1 MISGDK
7 DNDERRSAIMTS
19 DLFADFQTRGLV
31 HQSTE
36 PKAIRAWLATG
47 GRRIY
52 AGFDPTADS
61 LHVGH
66 LVALVLLRRVAHAGH
81 EPVALVGGA
90 TGMIG
95 DPSGR
100 SEERNLLS
108 PEALANNV
116 SCVERQIRA
125 ILEGTGQRVHVVN
138 NGDWMR
144 GVGYLEFLRDVG
156 KHVPLSQML
165 AKDSV
170 KSRLERNDPDSGLRG
185 GGLSYTEFSYMLL
198 QAWDFVHL
206 LDSLDC
212 RVQIGG
218 SDQWGNITAG
228 IDLARRL
235 RATDVFGLTCPLL
248 TKADGTKMGKTA
260 SGAVWLDPRRTS
272 PYRFYQYWINLDD
285 NDAGRCL
292 ERLTE
297 IPLEEVRGLETLRA
311 THPSA
316 RDSQKRL
323 ADELTRLVHGEDGLA
338 SARQATAIF
347 FGAEIGGA
355 GGIAMDDA
363 LLAEIF
369 ADVPSREFARTVL
382 EGDGLL
388 LIEAMEA
395 TGLATNRSHA
405 RRTIEQG
412 GASVNNRRIADV
424 AYRLTCQ
431 DLFGTSTL
439 VLRSGKK
446 SYAIARFK

>member
-1 MISGDK
+1 MP
-7 DNDERRSAIMTS
+7 S
-19 DLFADFQTRGLV
+19 DLFSDLTDRGLV
-31 HQSTE
+31 HQSTD
-36 PKAIRAWLATG
+36 ATALRTWLQTP

-66 LVALVLLRRVAHAGH
+66 LVAIMLLRRVAAAGH
-81 EPVALVGGA
+81 EPIALIGGA

-108 PEALANNV
+108 PEILQANITA
-116 SCVERQIRA
+116 VEAQIRQL
-125 ILEGTGQRVHVVN
+125 LESVGQPVHVVN
-138 NGDWMR
+138 NADWMQ

-170 KSRLERNDPDSGLRG
+170 KSRLDRD

-198 QAWDFVHL
+198 QSWDFVQL
-206 LDSLDC
+206 TDSHDC

-228 IDLARRL
+228 IELGRRL
-235 RATDVFGLTCPLL
+235 RSLDLHGITCPLL

-260 SGAVWLDPRRTS
+260 SGAVWLDPARTS

-285 NDAGRCL
+285 KDAGRCL

-297 IPLEEVRGLETLRA
+297 VPLAACRELAAERA
-311 THPSA
+311 ENPSG
-316 RDSQKRL
+316 RTTQRRL
-323 ADELTRLVHGEDGLA
+323 AEELTRLVHGEAGLQA
-338 SARQATAIF
+338 AQQATAIF
-347 FGAEIGGA
+347 FGAAIESL
-355 GGIAMDDA
+355 DDA
-363 LLAEIF
+363 TLAEIF
-369 ADVPSREFARTVL
+369 ADVPSHEFPRQQL
-382 EGDGLL
+382 EGEGLP
-388 LIEAMEA
+388 LIEALTA
-395 TGLATNRSHA
+395 AGLAATRSAA

-412 GASVNNRRIADV
+412 GAYLNNNRITDHAHRITTADLGD
-424 AYRLTCQ
+424 RSLI
-431 DLFGTSTL
+431 

-446 SYAIARFK
+446 SYAVARFRAG

>member
-1 MISGDK
+1 
-7 DNDERRSAIMTS
+7 MTVSTDLLS
-19 DLFADFQTRGLV
+19 DFGARGLV
-31 HQSTE
+31 HQSTD
-36 PKAIRAWLATG
+36 ATVLRQWLSTP

-66 LVALVLLRRVAHAGH
+66 LVALVLLRRVAAAGH
-81 EPVALVGGA
+81 EPVALLGGA

-108 PEALANNV
+108 PDELAANITAV
-116 SCVERQIRA
+116 SEQIHA
-125 ILEGTGQRVHVVN
+125 VLAAPSPTGPLAATVHVVN
-138 NGDWMR
+138 NADWMR

-165 AKDSV
+165 GKDSV
-170 KSRLERNDPDSGLRG
+170 KSRLDRD

-206 LDSLDC
+206 SDALDC

-228 IDLARRL
+228 IELGRRL
-235 RATDVFGLTCPLL
+235 RSRDLHGITCPLL

-285 NDAGRCL
+285 DDAGRCL
-292 ERLTE
+292 LRLTE
-297 IPLEEVRGLETLRA
+297 LSLDEIRSLDASRVANPA
-311 THPSA
+311 A
-316 RDSQKRL
+316 RDTQKRL
-323 ADELTRLVHGEDGLA
+323 ASELTRLVHGEAGLA
-338 SARQATAIF
+338 TARQATEIF
-347 FGAEIGGA
+347 FGAEITSL
-355 GGIAMDDA
+355 DDGT
-363 LLAEIF
+363 LTEIF
-369 ADVPSREFARTVL
+369 ADVPSSQFLRSVL
-382 EGDGLL
+382 EGEGLL
-388 LIEAMEA
+388 FVDALTA
-395 TGLATNRSHA
+395 TGLAASKGAA

-412 GASVNNRRIADV
+412 GGYVNNRRVTDAT
-424 AYRLTCQ
+424 YRLTTR
-431 DLFGTSTL
+431 DLAGTATL

-446 SYAIARFK
+446 SYALARFA

>member
-1 MISGDK
+1 MP
-7 DNDERRSAIMTS
+7 A
-19 DLFADFQTRGLV
+19 DLLADFEARGLV

-36 PKAIRAWLATG
+36 AAGLRHWLATP
-47 GRRIY
+47 GRRVY

-66 LVALVLLRRVAHAGH
+66 LVALMLLRRVAAAGH
-81 EPVALVGGA
+81 EPVALIGGA

-108 PEALANNV
+108 PEDLATNIAGV
-116 SCVERQIRA
+116 GRQIRA
-125 ILEGTGQRVHVVN
+125 VLAAPGPTGPLTATVHVVDN
-138 NGDWMR
+138 ADWMR
-144 GVGYLEFLRDVG
+144 GVGYLAFLRDVG

-170 KSRLERNDPDSGLRG
+170 KSRLDRD

-198 QAWDFVHL
+198 QAWDFVQL
-206 LDSLDC
+206 SDALDC

-228 IDLARRL
+228 IELGRRL
-235 RATDVFGLTCPLL
+235 RGRELHGITCPLL

-285 NDAGRCL
+285 DDAGRCL
-292 ERLTE
+292 LRLTE
-297 IPLEEVRGLETLRA
+297 LSLAEIQALAEARA
-311 THPSA
+311 ANPAA
-316 RDSQKRL
+316 RESQKQL
-323 ADELTRLVHGEDGLA
+323 AAELTRLVHGDEGLSA
-338 SARQATAIF
+338 ARQATEIF
-347 FGAEIGGA
+347 FGAEIA
-355 GGIAMDDA
+355 SLDDNA
-363 LLAEIF
+363 LAEIF
-369 ADVPSREFARTVL
+369 ADVPSSEFPRAAL
-382 EGDGLL
+382 EGEGLL
-388 LIEAMEA
+388 LTDALAA
-395 TGLATNRSHA
+395 TGLSQSKGAA

-412 GASVNNRRIADV
+412 GAYVNNRRIADV
-424 AYRLTCQ
+424 GYRLTPR
-431 DLFGTSTL
+431 DLAGATTL

-446 SYAIARFK
+446 SYAVARFG

>member
-1 MISGDK
+1 
-7 DNDERRSAIMTS
+7 MTH
-19 DLFADFQTRGLV
+19 DLFSDFQSRGLV
-31 HQSTE
+31 HQSTD
-36 PKAIRAWLATG
+36 PDALRQWLAG
-47 GRRIY
+47 GSRRVY

-66 LVALVLLRRVAHAGH
+66 LVALMLLRRVAAAGH

-108 PEALANNV
+108 PAELAANV
-116 SCVERQIRA
+116 AGVERQIRA
-125 ILEGTGQRVHVVN
+125 ILETTGQTVHVVN
-138 NGDWMR
+138 NADWMR

-165 AKDSV
+165 GKDSV
-170 KSRLERNDPDSGLRG
+170 KSRLERD

-206 LDSLDC
+206 SDALDC

-228 IDLARRL
+228 IELGRRL
-235 RATDVFGLTCPLL
+235 RARDLHGITCPLL

-260 SGAVWLDPRRTS
+260 SGAIWLDPRRTS

-285 NDAGRCL
+285 DDAGRCA

-297 IPLEEVRGLETLRA
+297 LPLDELTSLAALRTA
-311 THPSA
+311 NPAA
-316 RDSQKRL
+316 RDTQKRL
-323 ADELTRLVHGEDGLA
+323 AEELTRLVHGEQGLTA
-338 SARQATAIF
+338 ARQATAIF
-347 FGAEIGGA
+347 FGAEIGGL
-355 GGIAMDDA
+355 DDA
-363 LLAEIF
+363 ALAEIF
-369 ADVPSREFARTVL
+369 ADVPSREFARTAL
-382 EGDGLL
+382 DGDGLPL
-388 LIEAMEA
+388 VEALEA
-395 TGLATNRSHA
+395 TGLAATKSAA

-412 GASVNNRRIADV
+412 GAYVNNRRINDV
-424 AYRLTCQ
+424 AHRLKAAE
-431 DLFGTSTL
+431 LSGTATL

-446 SYAIARFK
+446 SYALARFL

>member
-1 MISGDK
+1 VP
-7 DNDERRSAIMTS
+7 A
-19 DLFADFQTRGLV
+19 DLLADFEARGLV

-36 PKAIRAWLATG
+36 AAGLRHWLATP
-47 GRRIY
+47 GRRVY

-66 LVALVLLRRVAHAGH
+66 LVALMLLRRVAAAGH
-81 EPVALVGGA
+81 EPVALIGGA

-108 PEALANNV
+108 PEDLATNIAGV
-116 SCVERQIRA
+116 GRQIRA
-125 ILEGTGQRVHVVN
+125 VLAAPGPTGPLTATVHVVDN
-138 NGDWMR
+138 ADWMR
-144 GVGYLEFLRDVG
+144 GVGYLAFLRDVG

-170 KSRLERNDPDSGLRG
+170 KSRLDRD

-198 QAWDFVHL
+198 QAWDFVQL
-206 LDSLDC
+206 SDALDC

-228 IDLARRL
+228 IELGRRL
-235 RATDVFGLTCPLL
+235 RGRELHGITCPLL

-285 NDAGRCL
+285 DDAGRCL
-292 ERLTE
+292 LRLTE
-297 IPLEEVRGLETLRA
+297 LSLAEIQALAEARA
-311 THPSA
+311 ANPAA
-316 RDSQKRL
+316 RESQKQL
-323 ADELTRLVHGEDGLA
+323 AAELTRLVHGDEGLSA
-338 SARQATAIF
+338 ARQATEIF
-347 FGAEIGGA
+347 FGAEIA
-355 GGIAMDDA
+355 SLDDNA
-363 LLAEIF
+363 LAEIF
-369 ADVPSREFARTVL
+369 ADVPSSEFPRAAL
-382 EGDGLL
+382 EGEGLL
-388 LIEAMEA
+388 LTDALAA
-395 TGLATNRSHA
+395 TGLSQSKGAA

-412 GASVNNRRIADV
+412 GAYVNNRRIADV
-424 AYRLTCQ
+424 GYRLTPQ
-431 DLFGTSTL
+431 DLAGTTTL

-446 SYAIARFK
+446 SYAVARFG

>member
-1 MISGDK
+1 MHH
-7 DNDERRSAIMTS
+7 
-19 DLFADFQTRGLV
+19 DLFSDFESRGLV
-31 HQSTE
+31 HQSTD
-36 PKAIRAWLATG
+36 PAAMRTWLTEA
-47 GRRIY
+47 GRRVY

-66 LVALVLLRRVAHAGH
+66 LVALVLLRRGARAGH
-81 EPVALVGGA
+81 EPGALVGGA
-90 TGMIG
+90 TGLIG

-108 PEALANNV
+108 PEALAANV
-116 SCVERQIRA
+116 AGVERQIRA
-125 ILEGTGQRVHVVN
+125 VLAADGLGETARRVHVVN
-138 NGDWMR
+138 NADWMR

-170 KSRLERNDPDSGLRG
+170 KSRLERSDSEGGLR

-206 LDSLDC
+206 SDVLDC

-228 IDLARRL
+228 IELGRRL
-235 RATDVFGLTCPLL
+235 RGRDLHGITCPLL

-260 SGAVWLDPRRTS
+260 SGAIWLDPRRTS

-285 NDAGRCL
+285 ADAGRCL

-297 IPLEEVRGLETLRA
+297 LPPDEVRGLDELRA
-311 THPSA
+311 SNPAA
-316 RDSQKRL
+316 RDTQRRL
-323 ADELTRLVHGEDGLA
+323 AEALTRLVHDEQGLA
-338 SARQATAIF
+338 SARQATAIL
-347 FGAEIGGA
+347 FGAEIGGL
-355 GGIAMDDA
+355 DDSM
-363 LLAEIF
+363 LAEIF
-369 ADVPSREFARTVL
+369 ADVPSREFARTML
-382 EGDGLL
+382 EGDGLPL
-388 LIEAMEA
+388 VEALEA
-395 TGLATNRSHA
+395 TGLAQSRGAA

-412 GASVNNRRIADV
+412 GAYVNNRRISDA
-424 AYRLTCQ
+424 AHRLTAR
-431 DLFGTSTL
+431 DLAGASTL

-446 SYAIARFK
+446 SYAIARFLG

>member
-1 MISGDK
+1 
-7 DNDERRSAIMTS
+7 MTH
-19 DLFADFQTRGLV
+19 DLFSDFQSRGLV
-31 HQSTE
+31 HQSTD
-36 PKAIRAWLATG
+36 PDALRQWLASG
-47 GRRIY
+47 SRRVY

-66 LVALVLLRRVAHAGH
+66 LVALMLLRRVAAAGH

-108 PEALANNV
+108 PAELAANV
-116 SCVERQIRA
+116 AGVERQIRA
-125 ILEGTGQRVHVVN
+125 ILETTGQTVHVVN
-138 NGDWMR
+138 NADWMR

-165 AKDSV
+165 GKDSV
-170 KSRLERNDPDSGLRG
+170 KSRLERD

-206 LDSLDC
+206 SDALDC

-228 IDLARRL
+228 IELGRRL
-235 RATDVFGLTCPLL
+235 RARDLHGITCPLL

-260 SGAVWLDPRRTS
+260 SGAIWLDPRRTS

-285 NDAGRCL
+285 DDAGRCA

-297 IPLEEVRGLETLRA
+297 LPLDELTSLAALRTA
-311 THPSA
+311 NPAA
-316 RDSQKRL
+316 RDTQKRL
-323 ADELTRLVHGEDGLA
+323 AEELTRLVHGEQGLTA
-338 SARQATAIF
+338 ARQATAIF
-347 FGAEIGGA
+347 FGAEIGGL
-355 GGIAMDDA
+355 DDA
-363 LLAEIF
+363 ALTEIF
-369 ADVPSREFARTVL
+369 ADVPSREFARTL
-382 EGDGLL
+382 LDGDGLPL
-388 LIEAMEA
+388 VEALEA
-395 TGLATNRSHA
+395 TGLAATKSAA

-412 GASVNNRRIADV
+412 GAYVNNRRINDV
-424 AYRLTCQ
+424 AHRLKAAE
-431 DLFGTSTL
+431 LSGTATL

-446 SYAIARFK
+446 SYALARFL

>member
-1 MISGDK
+1 
-7 DNDERRSAIMTS
+7 MTA
-19 DLFADFQTRGLV
+19 DLLHDFEARGLI
-31 HQSTE
+31 HQCTD
-36 PKAIRAWLATG
+36 AAALRQWLATP
-47 GRRIY
+47 GRRVY

-66 LVALVLLRRVAHAGH
+66 LVALMLLRRVAAAGH
-81 EPVALVGGA
+81 EPVAVVGGA

-108 PEALANNV
+108 PAELAANIAG
-116 SCVERQIRA
+116 VEWQIRG
-125 ILEGTGQRVHVVN
+125 ILEGTGQTVHVVN

-170 KSRLERNDPDSGLRG
+170 KSRLDRD

-206 LDSLDC
+206 SDVLDC

-228 IDLARRL
+228 IELGRRL
-235 RATDVFGLTCPLL
+235 RSRDLHGITCPLL

-260 SGAVWLDPRRTS
+260 SGAIWLDPRRTS

-285 NDAGRCL
+285 DDAGNCL
-292 ERLTE
+292 ARLTE
-297 IPLEEVRGLETLRA
+297 VPLDELAACAEKRHA
-311 THPSA
+311 NPAA
-316 RDSQKRL
+316 RDTQKRL
-323 ADELTRLVHGEDGLA
+323 AEELTRLVHGDVGLTA
-338 SARQATAIF
+338 ARQATEIF
-347 FGAEIGGA
+347 FGAEIKSL
-355 GGIAMDDA
+355 DDA
-363 LLAEIF
+363 ALGEIF
-369 ADVPSREFARTVL
+369 ADVPSREFSRQSL
-382 EGDGLL
+382 EGEGLPL
-388 LIEAMEA
+388 VEALEA
-395 TGLATNRSHA
+395 TGLATSRSQA

-412 GASVNNRRIADV
+412 GAYVNNRRTSDA
-424 AYRLTCQ
+424 AYRLTVR
-431 DLFGTSTL
+431 DLAGASTL

-446 SYAIARFK
+446 SYALARFT